1 MVPNAMAR
9 RAPCGSHPA
18 TTLPEDCRCGRRRMV
33 FPCASRP
40 TGLLGTTTSL
50 SVSGSAISSMTP
62 FSTPNRSARMMASAP
77 YNASRL
83 SLAAAAPRPI
93 AAASV
98 VPSLCRRSR
107 DAGSR
112 RLTRADGR

>member
-18 TTLPEDCRCGRRRMV
+18 RTLPEDCRCGRRRMI

-40 TGLLGTTTSL
+40 TGLLGTTTRL